1 MKYLAVK
8 HACVLI
14 LAAIVFPVQT
24 RAEVQALASGI
35 EAVKLY
41 QNQAM
46 ITRRTTAGLKKGEN
60 IIVLGGLPRTLHDW
74 SVKGSL
80 PKNFAGKILSMEVEQ
95 KALLNKKQQR
105 ILEIE
110 KKLET
115 LREQDVEHLDGLKNI
130 QSQLG
135 FLDSVVSFTN
145 QTASRELATRI
156 PQIKVWDETLR
167 YVSEKRRDLM
177 AQKRGIEKKR
187 EELGKQIQQWE
198 FELSQIAGHGYFMNY
213 QALNKAMLGNRSSM
227 AVQQFADINEQ
238 YATQRKLFVEPSAG
252 RVDIEKRVIA
262 HVFSER
268 EQSTTFSFSYLIPDT
283 SWQMLYDVRA
293 SSEKRDITMVVFAN
307 IRQRTGEDWSGVRL
321 ALSTGMPV
329 HAIQPLAARPWFLDV
344 PRGRYAAEGLPR
356 DEEMSVMKRE
366 KAKISMSASGKK
378 ADLLTDAEVEEK
390 GPYFEIGIPMEQTI
404 LSSSKYQRKYIK
416 EFSFGESSGIR
427 FYYEL
432 VPEEVGTAFLKVR
445 LANSTTLPWL
455 SGEAQIFLENEFMGR
470 SNIPFTPVGK
480 SEELTLGTDS
490 RISSKKELVKKFED
504 TSGLFGGK
512 RRILYSYKIT
522 VENQLPKEAE
532 LMVVDAFPVS
542 LNQGISAEVQNLS
555 LPFHRDEDFE
565 KTTEYA
571 RGIRKWR
578 VALPAHQKREIS
590 YEVVIS
596 FDKEINPRGMR

>member
-1 MKYLAVK
+1 MRYGAMRFACAV
-8 HACVLI
+8 I
-14 LAAIVFPVQT
+14 LAGIVFPAEI
-24 RAEVQALASGI
+24 RAEEQPLTSGI

-46 ITRRTTAGLKKGEN
+46 ITRRTKVSLKKGEN
-60 IIVLGGLPRTLHDW
+60 IIIMGDLPRTLHDW

-80 PKNFAGKILSMEVEQ
+80 PRNFAGKILSMEVEQ

-110 KKLET
+110 KRLES
-115 LREQDVEHLDGLKNI
+115 LRERDVELLDGLKNI

-145 QTASRELATRI
+145 QTASKELATRI
-156 PQIKVWDETLR
+156 PQIKVWDETLS
-167 YVSEKRRDLM
+167 YVTDKRRELM
-177 AQKRGIEKKR
+177 ANKRGIEKKR

-213 QALNKAMLGNRSSM
+213 QALNKAMLGSRASM
-227 AVQQFADINEQ
+227 AVQQFADTNEQ

-252 RVDIEKRVIA
+252 KVDIEKRLIA
-262 HVFSER
+262 HVFSEKA
-268 EQSTTFSFSYLIPDT
+268 EEAVFSFSYLIPDT

-293 SSEKRDITMVVFAN
+293 SSDNRDITIVIFAN
-307 IRQRTGEDWSGVRL
+307 IRQRTGEDWSGVKL

-329 HAIQPLAARPWFLDV
+329 HAIQPLVARPWFLDV
-344 PRGRYAAEGLPR
+344 PRDRYTVNGLAR
-356 DEEMSVMKRE
+356 DEELSVMKRE
-366 KAKISMSASGKK
+366 KAKMSSAAAGKK
-378 ADLLTDAEVEEK
+378 ADILPEAELQEK

-416 EFSFGESSGIR
+416 EYSFSERSGIG

-432 VPEEVGTAFLKVR
+432 VPEEVNTAFLKVKI
-445 LANSTTLPWL
+445 ANSTGLPWL
-455 SGEAQIFLENEFMGR
+455 AGEAQIFLENEFMGR
-470 SNIPFTPVGK
+470 SSIPFTPVGK

-504 TSGLFGGK
+504 TSGLFGGR

-522 VENQLPKEAE
+522 VENQLPKAAE
-532 LMVVDAFPVS
+532 LMVVDALPVS
-542 LNQGISAEVQNLS
+542 LNESIAAEVQNLS
-555 LPFHRDEDFE
+555 LPFHRDETFE

-571 RGIRKWR
+571 RGIRKWK
-578 VALPAHQKREIS
+578 VALEAHQKKEIS
-590 YEVVIS
+590 YDVIIS
-596 FDKEINPRGMR
+596 FDKEITPRGMR

>member
-1 MKYLAVK
+1 MRHGTMKCICAV
-8 HACVLI
+8 I
-14 LAAIVFPVQT
+14 LAGIVFPAEM
-24 RAEVQALASGI
+24 RAEVQPLTSGI

-46 ITRRTTAGLKKGEN
+46 ITRRAKVSLKKGEN
-60 IIVLGGLPRTLHDW
+60 IIIMGDLPRTLHDW

-80 PKNFAGKILSMEVEQ
+80 PKNFAGRILSMEVEQ

-110 KKLET
+110 KRLES
-115 LREQDVEHLDGLKNI
+115 LRERDVELLDGLKNI

-145 QTASRELATRI
+145 QTASKELATRI
-156 PQIKVWDETLR
+156 PQIKVWDETLG
-167 YVSEKRRDLM
+167 YVTEKRRELM
-177 AQKRGIEKKR
+177 ANKRGVEKKR
-187 EELGKQIQQWE
+187 EDLGKQIQQWE
-198 FELSQIAGHGYFMNY
+198 FELSQIAGRGYFMNY
-213 QALNKAMLGNRSSM
+213 QALNKAMLGSRASM

-252 RVDIEKRVIA
+252 RVDIEKRLIA
-262 HVFSER
+262 HVYSEKA
-268 EQSTTFSFSYLIPDT
+268 EEAEFSFSYLIPDT

-293 SSEKRDITMVVFAN
+293 SSENRDITIVIFAN
-307 IRQRTGEDWSGVRL
+307 IRQRTGEDWSCVKL

-329 HAIQPLAARPWFLDV
+329 HAIQPLVARPWFLDV
-344 PRGRYAAEGLPR
+344 PRDRYAMDGMAR
-356 DEEMSVMKRE
+356 DEDLSVMKRE
-366 KAKISMSASGKK
+366 KAKISSAASGKK
-378 ADLLTDAEVEEK
+378 ADIPPEAEVQEK

-416 EFSFGESSGIR
+416 EYSFSERSGIS

-432 VPEEVGTAFLKVR
+432 IPEEVNTAFLKVKIS
-445 LANSTTLPWL
+445 NSTALPWL
-455 SGEAQIFLENEFMGR
+455 AGEAQIFLENEFMGR
-470 SNIPFTPVGK
+470 SGIPFTPVGK

-504 TSGLFGGK
+504 TSGLFGGR

-522 VENQLPKEAE
+522 VENQLPKAAE
-532 LMVVDAFPVS
+532 LMVVDALPVS
-542 LNQGISAEVQNLS
+542 LNESIAAEVEKLS
-555 LPFHRDEDFE
+555 LPFHRDEAFE

-571 RGIRKWR
+571 RGIRKWKL
-578 VALPAHQKREIS
+578 ALDAHQKKEIS
-590 YEVVIS
+590 YDVIIS
-596 FDKEINPRGMR
+596 FDKEITPRGMR